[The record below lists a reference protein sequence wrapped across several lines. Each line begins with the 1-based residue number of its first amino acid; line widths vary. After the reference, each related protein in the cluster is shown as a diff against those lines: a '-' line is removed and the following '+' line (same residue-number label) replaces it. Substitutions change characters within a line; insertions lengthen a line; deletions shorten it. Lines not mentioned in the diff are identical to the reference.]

1 MNTEHTAGTN
11 ELTNLL
17 DTLWRRKWFII
28 VPFLIIS
35 PLVVLYGLYLPN
47 LYRSSVSIYIEPQK
61 IPQDYV
67 RSTVTTDMSS
77 RIRTIKQQLTSRTKL
92 LRVINDLNLYAEDV
106 QKQILNEVLVSRM
119 RDNLEIEVANQ
130 RDLNFFMVH
139 YTHADPTKAMLGV
152 SRLVSLF
159 IEESLQIREDQ
170 AVGTTRF
177 LEEELG
183 NVKKKLEKQEA
194 TIQWFKRQ
202 HIGELPDQLDSNL
215 RMLDNLN
222 LQLQDNMESQREV
235 ESRVIFLEQEI
246 AKLGGQIQVAADGSV
261 TGGSNLL
268 RLLQQRDALQQEISR
283 LEPIYTPRHP
293 DLISAKKA
301 LAKIEEEIR
310 TVQKNLNTQ
319 PDTPSAISPA
329 TAAAQFSPE
338 FNNLRRQLNA
348 NKPRLAA
355 LAEEERNLRERIEK
369 YQLRVESAPKREQQ
383 ILSLT
388 RDYENTRQNYQDLL
402 NKKQSAQLSQNL
414 EKRQEGEKFRVLDPA
429 NLPEKPHLPNRPKII
444 LLGLVGGLGLGIGL
458 VFLLESLF
466 PAFHSLKSV
475 QSSLDI
481 PDIPIIMAIPE
492 IVIPGERKK
501 NAIRLLL
508 RAAAGAAV
516 TAVFLF
522 LLDRYVL
529 DLTGVA
535 VQIGKNIRSMRL

>member
-1 MNTEHTAGTN
+1 MNTEHTAATN
-11 ELTNLL
+11 ELGNLL

-35 PLVVLYGLYLPN
+35 PMVALYGLYLPN
-47 LYRSSVSIYIEPQK
+47 LYRSSVSIYVEPQK

-67 RSTVTTDMSS
+67 RSTVTTDMGS

-92 LRVINDLNLYAEDV
+92 LRVINDLNLYAEDP
-106 QKQILNEVLVSRM
+106 QKQTLNEVLVSRM
-119 RDNLEIEVANQ
+119 RANLEIEVTNK

-177 LEEELG
+177 LEEELE

-202 HIGELPDQLDSNL
+202 NIGELPDQLDSNL

-222 LQLQDNMESQREV
+222 LQLQNNMESQREV
-235 ESRVIFLEQEI
+235 ESRVILLEQEI
-246 AKLGGQIQVAADGSV
+246 AKLGGQIQVSADGSV
-261 TGGSNLL
+261 TGGSNLM
-268 RLLQQRDALQQEISR
+268 RLFQQRDALQQEISR
-283 LEPIYTPRHP
+283 LETVYTPRHP

-301 LAKIEEEIR
+301 LTKIEEEIR
-310 TVQKNLNTQ
+310 TVQKNLNSQ
-319 PDTPSAISPA
+319 PDTPSATSPA
-329 TAAAQFSPE
+329 TATALFTPE
-338 FNNLRRQLNA
+338 LNNLWRQLNA

-355 LAEEERNLRERIEK
+355 LLEKEKDLRERIKK
-369 YQLRVESAPKREQQ
+369 YQLRVELAPKREQQ
-383 ILSLT
+383 LLSLT
-388 RDYENTRQNYQDLL
+388 RDYDNTRQNYQDLL

-429 NLPEKPHLPNRPKII
+429 NLPEKPYLPNRPKII

-466 PAFHSLKSV
+466 PAFHNLKSL
-475 QSSLDI
+475 QSSL
-481 PDIPIIMAIPE
+481 DIPIIMAIPE

-501 NAIRLLL
+501 NMIRLLL

-516 TAVFLF
+516 TAVVLF

-535 VQIGKNIRSMRL
+535 VQIGENIRSMRL